1 MAEIPLVLNAQ
12 ETMHE
17 FNFNDNLLLL
27 IQANSILQISYI
39 LLWLLST
46 WDLPSK
52 KRELEKNNTNFDPTA
67 V

>member
-1 MAEIPLVLNAQ
+1 
-12 ETMHE
+12 MHE

-46 WDLPSK
+46 WDLLSK

>member
-1 MAEIPLVLNAQ
+1 MN
-12 ETMHE
+12 E

-67 V
+67 I